1 VPFAAQTG
9 LILPIGRWVLREAC
23 RCARVWQETA
33 PAAASLRVTVNLSA
47 KQLCRPELVDD
58 VRTAL
63 QESSLAPTSL
73 TLEVPEPALAA
84 SRKPAAVVLQ
94 RLRDLGV
101 EVHLD
106 DVGTAS
112 SLPEL
117 SELPIQGIKL
127 DRTLVQHVGAR
138 RTDHL
143 ATVHSIVELAR
154 SRGLDLIAEGVETS
168 VQRERL
174 LAVGCTYGQGHLF
187 GRPLEPDAVR
197 DLLIHAA

>member
-1 VPFAAQTG
+1 
-9 LILPIGRWVLREAC
+9 VLREAC
-23 RCARVWQETA
+23 RCARAWQETA

-127 DRTLVQHVGAR
+127 DRALVQHVGAR

-143 ATVHSIVELAR
+143 APVHSIVELAR